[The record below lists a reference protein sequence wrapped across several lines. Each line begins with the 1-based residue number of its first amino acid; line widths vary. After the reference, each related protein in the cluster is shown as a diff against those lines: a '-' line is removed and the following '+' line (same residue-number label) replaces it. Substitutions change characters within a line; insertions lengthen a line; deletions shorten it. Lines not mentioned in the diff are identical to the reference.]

1 MYVFKTDRKVKIFH
15 FLYVQDKSWLSSKKL
30 MLDSVLTL
38 VQINT
43 LVFLLLILAAVKY
56 ANHGLGLAP
65 T

>member
-1 MYVFKTDRKVKIFH
+1 MYVFETDRKVKIFH
-15 FLYVQDKSWLSSKKL
+15 FLNVQDKSWLSSKKL

>member
-43 LVFLLLILAAVKY
+43 LVFLLLILA
-56 ANHGLGLAP
+56 GEIC
-65 T
+65 